1 MVQAPPQKISL
12 EAFLALPETKPAS
25 EYIAG
30 KVLQKPMPKARHSRL
45 QSKLL
50 EAINGIAAERKIA
63 YAFPELRCT
72 FAGRSI
78 VPDIV
83 VLRWEHIQF
92 NAMGEPVDDILRAP
106 DWQIEILSPQ
116 QSPNRVMGNLL
127 HSLKQGCQL
136 GWFIDPNDRSIL
148 VFQPNQQPTLCY
160 DLDSLPVLNPVDLN
174 LTVAEIFNWLI
185 MQT

>member
-1 MVQAPPQKISL
+1 MVQAPPKTISL
-12 EAFLALPETKPAS
+12 GTFLELPETQPAS

-30 KVLQKPMPKARHSRL
+30 KVVQKPLPKARHSRL

-50 EAINGIAAERKIA
+50 EAINAIAAERKIA
-63 YAFPELRCT
+63 YAFLELRCT
-72 FAGRSI
+72 FAGYSI
-78 VPDIV
+78 VPDIA
-83 VLRWEHIQF
+83 VLRWEQIEF
-92 NAMGEPVDDILRAP
+92 NAMGEPVDDVRRAP

-116 QSPNRVMGNLL
+116 QSPNRVMGDLL

-136 GWFIDPNDRSIL
+136 GWLIDPDDRSIL
-148 VFQPNQQPTLCY
+148 VLQPNRQPTLCY
-160 DLDSLPVLNPVDLN
+160 DLDSLPVLNSIELN